1 MDKPINELSFS
12 ILGCA
17 MEVHRHLG
25 PGMLESTYKLCL
37 EYQLMEAGFVVARE
51 VPVRLQYK
59 DLTIERAYFIDL
71 LVEGKMVLE
80 LKAVE
85 HLSPEHE
92 AQVLTYIKHGGY
104 HLGFL
109 MNFNSSPLKNGTR
122 RFVHNL

>member
-1 MDKPINELSFS
+1 
-12 ILGCA
+12 
-17 MEVHRHLG
+17 
-25 PGMLESTYKLCL
+25 MLESTYKLCL

-92 AQVLTYIKHGGY
+92 AQVLTYLTHGGY